1 MKKRNLRIASGVLA
15 MALLVSTNVFA
26 TTTAEYDAQISEI
39 KEKQAQNE
47 AEAEELNAQLESLR
61 SETADA
67 QAYQETLVA
76 QIENYQESIDL
87 ARERIDELNSSISTV
102 RNKFTSGTWTPSIDG
117 KSGTGYYFK
126 ADKLCHVYGSVTLSA
141 KMVTSKISGLPF
153 TFYKTYDCL
162 NIMFGEVTTA
172 TATGNSK
179 IGPYVRNNG
188 QIIYTDPKGEIYTG
202 FNDWTAAGSVVYIWG
217 VYRTT

>member
-1 MKKRNLRIASGVLA
+1 MTVPVEKIGSSSVNGSLKISSIYTSNLGSSDTAASQTGL
-15 MALLVSTNVFA
+15 
-26 TTTAEYDAQISEI
+26 Y
-39 KEKQAQNE
+39 
-47 AEAEELNAQLESLR
+47 NAYS
-61 SETADA
+61 S
-67 QAYQETLVA
+67 
-76 QIENYQESIDL
+76 
-87 ARERIDELNSSISTV
+87 LNSSISTV

-126 ADKLCHVYGSVTLSA
+126 ADKLCHVYGSVTLSE

-162 NIMFGEVTTA
+162 NIMFGEITTA